1 MLTTS
6 KSVIHNIK
14 NRNYKYDLK
23 SYNKKTFASQT
34 KLKDNIKPFPGP
46 YFLLKVNN
54 RPGVAGDVLQTLL

>member
-23 SYNKKTFASQT
+23 SYNKKTFGSQT
-34 KLKDNIKPFPGP
+34 KLKDNIKPFPWP
-46 YFLLKVNN
+46 Y
-54 RPGVAGDVLQTLL
+54 